1 MLKPC
6 VYKGVAHFPRCH
18 VASGPSARYIPEA
31 GRGLRQRQ
39 FDSQKSGPLQSSAG
53 ICCSAAAPAEMAT
66 ESISGKMKRL
76 KEQGR
81 YEQPHLIVDALPS
94 MSLQQSETDDK
105 MKTLL

>member
-18 VASGPSARYIPEA
+18 IASGPFARYIPKA

-39 FDSQKSGPLQSSAG
+39 FESQKSGPLQSRAG
-53 ICCSAAAPAEMAT
+53 ICCCAAAPAAMAT

-81 YEQPHLIVDALPS
+81 YEQPHLIVGALPIRMLCPS
-94 MSLQQSETDDK
+94 SNPRK
-105 MKTLL
+105 KTR